1 MIRLR
6 RADDRGRTQLA
17 WLDGRHSFSFGQY
30 FDPEFMGFG
39 PLRVLNDDRIA
50 PGGGFGTHPHRD
62 MEIVTVVLKGALEHK
77 DSMGNSSVIRAGDVQ
92 RMSAGTGIQHSE
104 FNHSGTEPVHLLQI
118 WIEPERKG
126 IEPSY
131 EQRSFPAAE
140 RSGSLR
146 LAASHDGRQASL
158 RIHRPVDL
166 HLAALGPGEEVEH
179 ELRPGRRAWVQVAT
193 GAAKVNDHDLGPG
206 DGAAIDGETRVRLT
220 GVEEAE
226 ILLFDL
232 G

>member
-6 RADDRGRTQLA
+6 RADDRGRTRLA

-30 FDPEFMGFG
+30 LDPEFMGFG

-50 PGGGFGTHPHRD
+50 PGGGFDTHPHRD
-62 MEIVTVVLKGALEHK
+62 MEIVTVVLQGALEHK
-77 DSMGNSSVIRAGDVQ
+77 DSMGNSSVIRAGDIQ
-92 RMSAGTGIQHSE
+92 RMSAGTGILHSE
-104 FNHSGTEPVHLLQI
+104 FNPSRSEPVHLLQV
-118 WIEPERKG
+118 WIEPERTG

-140 RSGSLR
+140 RSGALR
-146 LAASHDGRQASL
+146 LAASHDGRRDSL

-166 HLAALGPGEEVEH
+166 HLAALGPGQEVEH
-179 ELRPGRRAWVQVAT
+179 EIATGRRAWVHVAT
-193 GAAKVNDHDLGPG
+193 GRAKVNGHDLGPG
-206 DGAAIDGETRVRLT
+206 DGAAVEQESRVLLC
-220 GVEEAE
+220 GVEEAQ

-232 G
+232 D

>member
-1 MIRLR
+1 MIRVR
-6 RADDRGRTQLA
+6 RAADRGRTQLA

-50 PGGGFGTHPHRD
+50 PGGGFDTHPHRD
-62 MEIVTVVLKGALEHK
+62 MEIVTVVLRGALEHK
-77 DSMGNSSVIRAGDVQ
+77 DSMGNNSVIRAGDVQ
-92 RMSAGTGIQHSE
+92 RMSAGTGIMHSE
-104 FNHSGTEPVHLLQI
+104 FNHSRSEPVHLLQI

-140 RSGSLR
+140 RSGTMR
-146 LAASHDGRQASL
+146 LAASHDGRQGSL
-158 RIHRPVDL
+158 RIHRAVDL
-166 HLAALGPGEEVEH
+166 HLAALGADEEVEH
-179 ELRPGRRAWVQVAT
+179 DLGAARRAWIQVAT
-193 GAAKVNDHDLGPG
+193 GAAKANDHDLGPG
-206 DGAAIDGETRVRLT
+206 DGAAIEEESRIVLT
-220 GVEEAE
+220 ADEEAE
-226 ILLFDL
+226 ILIFDL